1 MGWLLNNA
9 RALALGCLATLVA
22 ACTTTTITPQ
32 YANPPERKYDMAA
45 VGEVTA
51 TDKLWDGL
59 IPYFRRGF
67 RDQLSKDNSVASVSE
82 DPPAAPVGASMLVVV
97 GTITEID
104 RGNAAA
110 RFIIGLG
117 AGRAIARGMFEI
129 RDGDGTVLAK
139 FESRKAYSG
148 GAGIGG
154 ADMVSMEE
162 LVQQLGAETANVVA
176 RWMKGQRLDATSS
189 PQ

>member
-1 MGWLLNNA
+1 MNALRSLLVGV
-9 RALALGCLATLVA
+9 ALALVSG
-22 ACTTTTITPQ
+22 CTTTTITPEL
-32 YANPPERKYDMAA
+32 ANPPEHSFDMAA

-51 TDKLWDGL
+51 ADKLWDGL

-67 RDQLSKDNSVASVSE
+67 RDQLGKDKAFTSVSE
-82 DPPAAPVGASMLVVV
+82 DPPTAPVAASTLIIS

-117 AGRAIARGMFEI
+117 AGRAIARGTFEI
-129 RDGDGTVLAK
+129 HDANGMTLAK
-139 FESRKAYSG
+139 FESRKSYSG

-154 ADMVSMEE
+154 MDMVSMEE
-162 LVQQLGAETANVVA
+162 LVQQLGAETGNAVS

>member
-1 MGWLLNNA
+1 MNA
-9 RALALGCLATLVA
+9 RRGLVLGAALAFIWG
-22 ACTTTTITPQ
+22 CTTTTITAQ
-32 YANPPERKYDMAA
+32 LANPPENKYDMAA
-45 VGEVTA
+45 VGEVAA

-67 RDQLSKDNSVASVSE
+67 RDQLSKDNAFTSVSE
-82 DPPAAPVGASMLVVV
+82 DPPTAPVAASTLIVV

-110 RFIIGLG
+110 RFIVGFG
-117 AGRAIARGMFEI
+117 AGRAIARGTFEI
-129 RDGDGTVLAK
+129 HDANGVTLAK
-139 FESRKAYSG
+139 FESRKSYSG

-154 ADMVSMEE
+154 MDMVSMEE

-176 RWMKGQRLDATSS
+176 RWTKGQRLDAVGQLTS
-189 PQ
+189 P